1 MEYSDTI
8 SRLAD
13 MEPRYQSGFSA
24 ADRDFLDKLHRE
36 LYGGPVTN
44 TNCGNCYR
52 DAYVLI
58 RVKLKRE
65 QAMPN
70 KSDYTL
76 KAGAIIHPLGTS
88 RFYTNPLPSNDVAE
102 EYLSQ
107 YPGQISLF
115 AHYPDNWEERVAAY
129 VERKNNPE
137 AVGTGESSEV
147 ETLKSQLA
155 EANDSL
161 SELKKQIADDN
172 DRIVE
177 LSLEVDKANENL
189 EKAQEE
195 INTLKTENRALKAA
209 NTRLKNN
216 TTRTDEPESL
226 VESEPSEK

>member
-1 MEYSDTI
+1 MEYSDAI

-13 MEPRYQSGFSA
+13 MEPRYLTGFSA

-36 LYGGPVTN
+36 LFGSPVTN

-88 RFYTNPLPSNDVAE
+88 RYYTNPLPSNDIAE

-107 YPGQISLF
+107 YPGQISIF
-115 AHYPDNWEERVAAY
+115 AHYPDDWKERVAAY
-129 VERKNNPE
+129 VERKNNPD
-137 AVGTGESSEV
+137 AVDAGESSEI
-147 ETLKSQLA
+147 ETLKERLA
-155 EANDSL
+155 EATDSL

-189 EKAQEE
+189 EKAREE
-195 INTLKTENRALKAA
+195 INNLKTENRALKAA

-216 TTRTDEPESL
+216 SAKEEAPESTP
-226 VESEPSEK
+226 EAEISEQ

>member
-1 MEYSDTI
+1 ME
-8 SRLAD
+8 SR
-13 MEPRYQSGFSA
+13 YHTGFSA

-36 LYGGPVTN
+36 LYGVPVTN

-58 RVKLKRE
+58 SVKLKRE
-65 QAMPN
+65 QAMPS

-76 KAGAIIHPLGTS
+76 KAGAIIHPVGTS

-115 AHYPDNWEERVAAY
+115 AHYPEDWEKRVAAY

-137 AVGTGESSEV
+137 AAGIVEST
-147 ETLKSQLA
+147 ETEALKSQLD
-155 EANDSL
+155 EANANL
-161 SELKKQIADDN
+161 SALKDEIADN
-172 DRIVE
+172 NKKIIE
-177 LSLEVDKANENL
+177 LSLEVDKTNEQL
-189 EKAQEE
+189 EKAHEE

-216 TTRTDEPESL
+216 TAKVDENETPTEAEIPE
-226 VESEPSEK
+226 